1 MEIKF
6 FLSGQFVFKRTNHNS
21 REEELNMDI
30 NEMDWSDSDDQG
42 NSNLKRKRNSE
53 LEDIFEETDF
63 LEYQKKLENLS
74 SDSEEEEII
83 KEKEPLEEKESK
95 DHSKITEK
103 DKKQFGN
110 FSGEKKL
117 F

>member
-1 MEIKF
+1 
-6 FLSGQFVFKRTNHNS
+6 
-21 REEELNMDI
+21 
-30 NEMDWSDSDDQG
+30 MDWSDIYDQG

-63 LEYQKKLENLS
+63 LEYQKKLQNLS

-83 KEKEPLEEKESK
+83 KEKEPPEEEKESK